1 MDLRVE
7 DVRNRRDTIAILKYE
22 REQAVAEDKGRSEK
36 REAALEEK
44 QTVSNNP
51 CLSFKSTATILW
63 L

>member
-1 MDLRVE
+1 MRVE

-44 QTVSNNP
+44 QTEHEEKENENAKKYMDEQDS
-51 CLSFKSTATILW
+51 
-63 L
+63 